1 VTFVLVRVI
10 SWIVS
15 IFNTLLERTGSL
27 DCKLM
32 AENENDLGQS
42 AAAREMPRR
51 RTSLPILILAVL
63 FATATFLTWYFTWF
77 GRELSDADI
86 STYLSDEKHP
96 RHVQHALLQIQQRL
110 ERQDPG
116 ALQWYPKIVELA
128 ANPETE
134 FRLTAA
140 WTMGFDNRS
149 DEFHQIL
156 LKLLHDSEPLVRRNA
171 ALALVRF
178 NDPGGRE
185 VLLAT
190 LRPYP
195 VEAPAA
201 GVVTSTL
208 AEGSLVSRATLLAR
222 ISRADSDVSEV
233 RSPLPGRINKIVTAN
248 GAPLGSGDII
258 LTIDSDANSVWESLR
273 GLALIGQAED
283 LGEVERYARG
293 VDSLPDRIKEQ
304 AALTARAIQSR
315 GNQAGQKRSA
325 LSQ

>member
-1 VTFVLVRVI
+1 
-10 SWIVS
+10 
-15 IFNTLLERTGSL
+15 
-27 DCKLM
+27 M
-32 AENENDLGQS
+32 AEDGNELDLN
-42 AAAREMPRR
+42 AALRETPRR

-86 STYLSDEKHP
+86 SRYLADEKHP

-110 ERQDPG
+110 EKQDPT
-116 ALQWYPKIVELA
+116 ARQWYPTIIALA
-128 ANPETE
+128 ANAESE
-134 FRLTAA
+134 YRLTAA
-140 WTMGFDNRS
+140 WAMGFDNRS
-149 DEFHQIL
+149 EEFHQAL
-156 LKLLHDSEPLVRRNA
+156 LRLLQDSEPLVRRNA

-195 VEAPAA
+195 TTASTA
-201 GVVTSTL
+201 GLVTSTL
-208 AEGSLVSRATLLAR
+208 SEGSLVSRGTLLAR
-222 ISRADSDVSEV
+222 ISRADNAVSEE
-233 RSPLPGRINKIVTAN
+233 RSPLPGRINKIVVAN
-248 GAPLGSGDII
+248 GGTVGSGDTI
-258 LTIDSDANSVWESLR
+258 LLIDSDANSVWEALR

-283 LGEVERYARG
+283 LSEIERYARG
-293 VDSLPDRIKEQ
+293 VDSLPERIKEQ

-315 GNQAGQKRSA
+315 VNQAGQKPLA